1 MVIRHQFCELF
12 NFNAPEI
19 EARLKLMDL
28 GVADRAQAKQLHT
41 RIIEPYLQELVDDFY
56 KLMLRKPEFT
66 MLLRHGRFDVDSL
79 KTTQT
84 DYLGTLGKEFYKPVY
99 FDYRLKIGYRHAQIG
114 VTLCVY
120 QSAYRV
126 LQDVLIRKIVSV
138 ITDDRDAMSALI
150 RFVIKIANLD
160 MSLAIT
166 AYHHSRVDDLEDAI
180 SHMKDEHMRL
190 RHQASTDVLTGLPN
204 RDTIYE
210 QLLRDLDAKIPQGG
224 TIHLIM
230 ADLDN
235 FKKVNDTHGHL
246 VGDAVLK
253 EIAARLRASLR
264 GTDIVGRYG
273 GEEFIILLKNKQLK
287 TARSIA
293 ERIREHVASTP
304 VHVNGLAISLT
315 ISQGL
320 AEAHAEDT
328 PDKLV
333 QRADQ
338 ALYRAKE
345 SGRNCV
351 VIEPYA
357 AGS

>member
-1 MVIRHQFCELF
+1 MADRYQFCELF
-12 NFNAPEI
+12 NFHAPEI

-28 GVADRAQAKQLHT
+28 GKVDRAQAKLLRA

-56 KLMLRKPEFT
+56 RVMLRKPEFT
-66 MLLRHGRFDVDSL
+66 LLLQRGRFDVDML

-84 DYLGTLGKEFYKPVY
+84 DYLGSLGKDFTRPDY

-126 LQDVLIRKIVSV
+126 LQDVLIRKIVNIVSE
-138 ITDDRDAMSALI
+138 DRDMMSDLI

-210 QLLRDLDAKIPQGG
+210 QLQRDLGAHVPPDGS
-224 TIHLIM
+224 IHLIM
-230 ADLDN
+230 ADLDH

-253 EIAARLRASLR
+253 EISGRLRASLR

-293 ERIREHVASTP
+293 ERIREHVAKTP
-304 VHVNGLAISLT
+304 IHVNGRVVAMT

-320 AEAHAEDT
+320 AEARAEDT
-328 PDKLV
+328 AEALI
-333 QRADQ
+333 QRADE
-338 ALYRAKE
+338 ALYQAKE
-345 SGRNCV
+345 SGRDCV
-351 VIEPYA
+351 VIEQHA
-357 AGS
+357 AGD